1 MPTSPV
7 DRTRFDR
14 YVARL
19 ATAVGHA
26 DRRWPLEAYLTG
38 LLLAGDRKSV
48 EPMAAKIDPRHV
60 SRAHQAMHHFVATA
74 PWDHRAVLAVA
85 RDEALAQ
92 LERHAP
98 IAAWVVDDTGMPKKG
113 THSVG
118 VARQYCGA
126 VGKPDNCQVAVAV
139 SLVNTTMSVPAAW
152 RLYLPESWATDGTR
166 CARAGIPRD
175 VVFREKW
182 RIALEEI
189 DRLLAEELPP
199 APVVADAGYGDTT
212 AFREG
217 LSARGFSYMVAIKAA
232 TTVWPPGTH
241 ALAPRR
247 HAGRRGRP
255 ATRLRRDATHRPVS
269 ARALADQLSPTTWKT
284 IRWREGTKGMR
295 GSRFAAVRVRPAHG
309 DARRSA
315 PRPIEWMLI
324 EWPRGAPEPT
334 KYWLSTV
341 PETGTL
347 RELVALAMI
356 RWRIERDF
364 EELKDE
370 LGLDHYEG
378 RGWRGFHHHG
388 VLCMAAY
395 CFLAAERGR
404 LSPPQ
409 PVAFLKPAPLPRRF
423 VPRGA
428 PRAARTAS
436 SGVDHHVADRAGAIA
451 PRRPA
456 VLSRLR
462 GERLAYF
469 MTQ

>member
-1 MPTSPV
+1 MPHHGG

-19 ATAVGHA
+19 SAAVGHA
-26 DRRWPLEAYLTG
+26 DRRWPLESYLTG
-38 LLLAGDRKSV
+38 LLLSGERKSV

-60 SRAHQAMHHFVATA
+60 SRAHQAMHHFVAAA
-74 PWDHRAVLAVA
+74 PWDHHAVLAVA

-98 IAAWVVDDTGMPKKG
+98 VAAWVVDDTGIPKKG
-113 THSVG
+113 IHSVG
-118 VARQYCGA
+118 VARQSCGA
-126 VGKPDNCQVAVAV
+126 LGKQDNCQVAVAV
-139 SLVNTTMSVPAAW
+139 SLANRTMSVPAAW
-152 RLYLPESWATDGTR
+152 RLYLPESWATDRKRRT
-166 CARAGIPRD
+166 RAGIPRD

-189 DRLLAEELPP
+189 DRLLAEDIPP

-212 AFREG
+212 AFRDG
-217 LSARGFSYMVAIKAA
+217 LSERGFSYMAAIKAA
-232 TTVWPPGTH
+232 TTLWPPGTQ
-241 ALAPRR
+241 ALPPKRR
-247 HAGRRGRP
+247 RAGARGRP

-269 ARALADQLSPTTWKT
+269 ARALADRLPPAAWTTV
-284 IRWREGTKGMR
+284 RWREGTKGTMQ
-295 GSRFAAVRVRPAHG
+295 SRFAVARVRPAHR
-309 DARRSA
+309 DARRSE
-315 PRPIEWMLI
+315 PRPVEWLLI
-324 EWPRGAPEPT
+324 EWPRGATEPT

-341 PETGTL
+341 PETADL
-347 RELVALAMI
+347 RELVSLAMI

-388 VLCMAAY
+388 VLCIAAY

-423 VPRGA
+423 VPRGS
-428 PRAARTAS
+428 PRTA
-436 SGVDHHVADRAGAIA
+436 A
-451 PRRPA
+451 
-456 VLSRLR
+456 
-462 GERLAYF
+462 
-469 MTQ
+469 TT